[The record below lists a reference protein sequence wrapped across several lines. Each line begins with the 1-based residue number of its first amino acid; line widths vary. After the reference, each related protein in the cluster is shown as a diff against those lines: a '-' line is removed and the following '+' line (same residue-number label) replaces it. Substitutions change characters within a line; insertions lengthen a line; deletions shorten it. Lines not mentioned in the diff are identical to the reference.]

1 MALGVPGITTHILD
15 TARGRPAGGVQVA
28 LEIREDAGWREI
40 RRSLTNAD
48 GRVRQLLPEELP
60 LRAGTY
66 RLTFDV
72 GAWFQAQGIASFYP
86 EASIVF
92 LVRDPDQHH
101 HVPLL
106 LSPFG
111 SSTYRGS

>member
-15 TARGRPAGGVQVA
+15 ISQGRPAGGVQVA
-28 LEIREDAGWREI
+28 LDIREAEGWREI
-40 RRSLTNAD
+40 RRSLTDAD

-60 LRAGTY
+60 LKAGTY
-66 RLTFDV
+66 RLTFDI
-72 GAWFQAQGIASFYP
+72 GAWFEAQGIESFYP

-111 SSTYRGS
+111 YSTYRGS